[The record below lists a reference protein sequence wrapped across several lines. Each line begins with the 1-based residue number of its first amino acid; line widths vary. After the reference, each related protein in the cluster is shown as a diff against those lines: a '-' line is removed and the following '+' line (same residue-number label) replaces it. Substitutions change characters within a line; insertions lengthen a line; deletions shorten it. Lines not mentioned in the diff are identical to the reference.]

1 MIVVEGRKTPYR
13 TGDYHSGHQCSSDF
27 GGTHDFCEA
36 ETCKLKESFMK
47 ALFPAERSAAEKADE
62 LLGDRRFFRWVLN
75 V

>member
-1 MIVVEGRKTPYR
+1 
-13 TGDYHSGHQCSSDF
+13 
-27 GGTHDFCEA
+27 
-36 ETCKLKESFMK
+36 MK